1 LEKLYS
7 ALRLTLTTIFSET
20 VQNLNASGCALGPD
34 HVMAVAGAGTELRV
48 YRPIADAVGNTV
60 SEKLHVI
67 LYPNPSKD
75 ILFIECNEFI
85 EDIQCLN
92 YLRQPVDVVLEDNF
106 INISLLS
113 AGLYFIDIKT
123 RGGKAMTTKFV
134 KE

>member
-1 LEKLYS
+1 
-7 ALRLTLTTIFSET
+7 
-20 VQNLNASGCALGPD
+20 
-34 HVMAVAGAGTELRV
+34 MAVAGAGTELRV